1 MVRIKKR
8 FIKKSWFIL
17 VLSMVLLALMSMPVL
32 AGNGDGT
39 GGGQGEPLRLDSSSP
54 YNGQSGVPTDVLITM
69 TFNKNVINMTVSENN
84 RNCFSLCA
92 ADGSKVP
99 VEVIM
104 ADDQIEPEKK
114 RIVSLR
120 PLQELKPGAA
130 YTVKVSSALQAKSGV
145 TLGSDLAITFI
156 TAQDS
161 TVPSV
166 NNNANNNT
174 APQTP
179 GSPPPAGTEAPQ
191 AAQAGQGDNNNEAAA
206 GGALAGDASAVGSQ
220 DDSNSVNAAGSGG
233 DGIAVESEGQGDA
246 GRSAQPVGGQ
256 GAGPVAWIIAIAALV
271 LIAAGYIVSRRK
283 K

>member
-1 MVRIKKR
+1 MVR
-8 FIKKSWFIL
+8 IKKSWFIL

-69 TFNKNVINMTVSENN
+69 TFNKNVINMTVSDNN
-84 RNCFSLCA
+84 RNCFSLYA

-104 ADDQIEPEKK
+104 ADDQVEPEKK
-114 RIVSLR
+114 RIVSLK
-120 PLQELKPGAA
+120 PLQDLKPGTA
-130 YTVKVSSALQAKSGV
+130 YTVKVSSSLESKSGN

-156 TAQDS
+156 TAQDNA
-161 TVPSV
+161 VPSV
-166 NNNANNNT
+166 NNNTNNNA
-174 APQTP
+174 APQNP
-179 GSPPPAGTEAPQ
+179 VSPSPAGTEEPQ
-191 AAQAGQGDNNNEAAA
+191 AAQAGQGDNNNGAAA
-206 GGALAGDASAVGSQ
+206 GGASAGDASADGSQ
-220 DDSNSVNAAGSGG
+220 DASNSVNTAGSGG
-233 DGIAVESEGQGDA
+233 DGSAVESEGQDDG
-246 GRSAQPVGGQ
+246 GRSGQPVGGQ
-256 GAGPVAWIIAIAALV
+256 GAGPAVWIIAIAALV

>member
-17 VLSMVLLALMSMPVL
+17 VLSMALLALMSLPVL
-32 AGNGDGT
+32 AGNGDGS

-54 YNGQSGVPTDVLITM
+54 YNGQTGVSLPLLINM
-69 TFNKNVINMTVSENN
+69 TFNKNVINMTVSDNN
-84 RNCFSLCA
+84 RNCFSLYA

-104 ADDQIEPEKK
+104 ADDQVEPEKK

-120 PLQELKPGAA
+120 PLQDLKPGAA

-145 TLGSDLAITFI
+145 TLGSDLTITFI
-156 TAQDS
+156 TAQDNA
-161 TVPSV
+161 VPSV
-166 NNNANNNT
+166 NNNANNNA
-174 APQTP
+174 APQNP
-179 GSPPPAGTEAPQ
+179 VSPSPAGTADQ
-191 AAQAGQGDNNNEAAA
+191 QTTQAGQGDNNNGAAA
-206 GGALAGDASAVGSQ
+206 GGALAGDASAEGGQ
-220 DDSNSVNAAGSGG
+220 DASNSVDTAVSGG
-233 DGIAVESEGQGDA
+233 DGSAVESEGQGDA
-246 GRSAQPVGGQ
+246 GRSGQPVGGQ